1 MNRDIKILA
10 LIILI
15 SFTGMA
21 QVGIGTTSPDASAA
35 LDISSTDGGIL
46 FPRMTSAQREGIVNP
61 ATSLTVFDNDT
72 NTFWSFV
79 ASTWIEAKPGVGKF
93 IDGAAA
99 DIAYY
104 PDRVGIGLDGFS
116 TGHKLFVESIKDT
129 DGSHAAVRIN
139 ATYEGTGTATT
150 TYGLGAVARNNSTAT
165 VDYAIGTQGI
175 VENIPGGT
183 INNAA
188 GTWPQLSNNGT
199 VVWGS
204 GLVVE
209 TINNAGTINTGYGQN
224 ISITN
229 KSGASMG
236 QASLSS
242 LFMTNESTVTG
253 NAYGLWIG
261 GTGSGSVGGDSYAL
275 YIATPFTNV
284 AGNNFALYSENTADS
299 YIEGNLGVGTTTPL
313 QKVHINGV
321 MRLQPQASA
330 PTGGLG
336 DFYVNSTD
344 NKLYFH
350 DGSGWREVQ
359 LVP

>member
-46 FPRMTSAQREGIVNP
+46 FPRMTSAQREAIVNP
-61 ATSLTVFDNDT
+61 ATSLTVFDTDT
-72 NTFWSFV
+72 NTFWSYV

-104 PDRVGIGLDGFS
+104 PDRVGIGRDGFS
-116 TGHKLFVESIKDT
+116 TGHKLYVESIKDT
-129 DGSHAAVRIN
+129 DGSHAAVKID
-139 ATYEGTGTATT
+139 AVYEGTGTATT
-150 TYGLGAVARNNSTAT
+150 TYGLGAQARNIGTGT
-165 VDYAIGTQGI
+165 VDFAIGTQGI
-175 VENIPGGT
+175 TINNSGGT
-183 INNAA
+183 INTAVGA
-188 GTWPQLSNNGT
+188 WPQLYNHGNVIWGGGSVNEIYNEEGTMNSATGVSTSVNNKAGASIGEVT
-199 VVWGS
+199 LNSVYMD
-204 GLVVE
+204 
-209 TINNAGTINTGYGQN
+209 NAGTITGD
-224 ISITN
+224 T
-229 KSGASMG
+229 
-236 QASLSS
+236 
-242 LFMTNESTVTG
+242 
-253 NAYGLWIG
+253 YGLWIG

-275 YIATPFTNV
+275 FIATPFTNV